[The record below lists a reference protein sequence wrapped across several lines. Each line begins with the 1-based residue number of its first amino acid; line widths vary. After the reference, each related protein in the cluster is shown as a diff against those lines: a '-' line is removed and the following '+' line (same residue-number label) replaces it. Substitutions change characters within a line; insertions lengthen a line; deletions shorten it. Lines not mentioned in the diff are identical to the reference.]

1 MSLRKSTFFGK
12 SHLCL
17 LDITGFVNLWVMS
30 CTFPVIQLQLRM
42 ANQTIVDWSS
52 FCREVVYDAMVV
64 RKVKLGGYGH
74 TIEIDESK
82 FGKRKHHRG
91 HRVEGQW
98 VFGGY
103 ERETGNCFMIPV
115 ERRDAETLLTVIK
128 DWIKPGTTI
137 ISDCWKVHIF

>member
-1 MSLRKSTFFGK
+1 MSLRKSTFFEK
-12 SHLCL
+12 SHQCL

-98 VFGGY
+98 VHHIG
-103 ERETGNCFMIPV
+103 
-115 ERRDAETLLTVIK
+115 LLEGTYFLIK
-128 DWIKPGTTI
+128 CLTFKLTQI
-137 ISDCWKVHIF
+137 ILGK